1 MAEKPDGVEKP
12 RDWDKAISV
21 AYLRLCKTPQTDAAK
36 QAGVGVRTIRRW
48 EKSGW
53 WPEACFQASS
63 RWLRGL
69 VYVSQQTVFEAIK
82 GGDAHL
88 AFKVIERQIQQL
100 APPRQQLGVQH
111 SGVVATT
118 AREMT
123 DEELLERAGQLAN
136 RVTAHMNASRNGG
149 HSMNGDS

>member
-1 MAEKPDGVEKP
+1 MAEKLGGVEKP

-48 EKSGW
+48 EKSEW

-100 APPRQQLGVQH
+100 APPRLSHGIEH
-111 SGVVATT
+111 SGEVTNRI
-118 AREMT
+118 REMS
-123 DEELLERAGQLAN
+123 DEELLERASQLAN
-136 RVTAHMNASRNGG
+136 RVAVHVNGNG
-149 HSMNGDS
+149 PSANGDGS